1 MSRVS
6 SRSDQRL
13 AGRPMRRSGE
23 YVAQWKKAAKKE
35 RGCKVC
41 GASRLRKKELGAML
55 DLTPRKDVKAQRKAI
70 RLAAAQLAGYCST
83 KCRQVAEQT

>member
-1 MSRVS
+1 MPRVS
-6 SRSDQRL
+6 SRSEERL
-13 AGRPMRRSGE
+13 AGRAMRRPGE

-41 GASRLRKKELGAML
+41 GASRLRKKELGEML

-83 KCRQVAEQT
+83 KCRQLAEQA